1 MRTTINKTITEK
13 ITWMVRRI
21 AESFHPQKIILF
33 GSYARGTATDDS
45 DVDLLVVM
53 EVKGTKRQLTTEIDL
68 ALADRELPLD
78 LLVVRPDEI
87 CKYKDIVGHVLYPV
101 LREGKVVYDST
112 A

>member
-1 MRTTINKTITEK
+1 MMSTVNKTITQK

-21 AESFHPQKIILF
+21 VESFHPQKIILF